1 MRAQIMKW
9 GKGGAEA
16 ENSSGMTFS
25 SISLFFLLSL
35 GAVPVT
41 SSVGEAMRLYSLGRQ
56 AEARNMLET
65 IARAQ
70 PANFEAHFR
79 LGLLALDAQ
88 DLPAAEASLN
98 RASQLQPADA
108 KVWLALAQTYRKLKD
123 RKSAAEAAA
132 RAEQLAS
139 NDPMLLHGLALFHSE
154 AGSWAK
160 AAVLESRY
168 AKMAPD
174 DRDALVRASSFYLQ
188 AGQPRPAIDL
198 AGRALAKEKRA
209 DLHNL
214 LGKAYE
220 ADGQFDK
227 SIVELQKAIQLA
239 PREESYVFDLAYVLL
254 LHQNFDVAIQLLES
268 AKKVFDRSAQL
279 ELALGIA
286 NYGQRKFPEA
296 VDSFLRTA
304 ELAPKVEQPYVFL
317 ARIIS
322 HAEGRLGEVTAK
334 FARFAKENPRNY
346 LGHFLHA
353 KGLIAQI
360 GPSGSDDLSSQADGL
375 LRRSIELKPNFWESH
390 FELGVLLEGRK
401 QFEPSATHLRRAI
414 QLNPNASTPHY
425 RLARVYDRL
434 GKSEL
439 AQKER
444 DLHDKLTAEERAAIE
459 KHAAGLKRL
468 ELVVK

>member
-1 MRAQIMKW
+1 MHVLICVLL
-9 GKGGAEA
+9 
-16 ENSSGMTFS
+16 
-25 SISLFFLLSL
+25 ISWT
-35 GAVPVT
+35 AAAPNPA
-41 SSVGEAMRLYSLGRQ
+41 SVEEAMRLYGMGKRP
-56 AEARNMLET
+56 EARQLLEQIVKT
-65 IARAQ
+65 Q

-79 LGLLALDAQ
+79 LGLVALDAR
-88 DLPAAEASLN
+88 DLPAAAASLN
-98 RASQLQPADA
+98 RASQLQPTNAQ
-108 KVWLALAQTYRKLKD
+108 VWLALAQTHRKLKD
-123 RKSAAEAAA
+123 RRSAAEAAA
-132 RAEQLAS
+132 RAENLAT
-139 NDPMLLHGLALFHSE
+139 NDPILLHGLAVFHSE

-160 AAVLESRY
+160 AAALESRY
-168 AKMAPD
+168 ATMTPR
-174 DRDALVRASSFYLQ
+174 DRDAVVRAVSLYLQ

-198 AGRALAKEKRA
+198 AGKALAKEKRA

-220 ADGQFDK
+220 TDGQFDK

-239 PREESYVFDLAYVLL
+239 PREESYVFDLAHVLL

-268 AKKVFDRSAQL
+268 AKKVFDKSAQL

-334 FARFAKENPRNY
+334 FARFAEANPRNY

-375 LRRSIELKPNFWESH
+375 LRRSIELNPNFWESH

-401 QFEPSATHLRRAI
+401 QFEPSATHLRQAI
-414 QLNPNASTPHY
+414 QLNPNAAAPHY

-434 GKSEL
+434 GKAEL